1 MAAPTVADLSALLGR
16 PVSAEQGQA
25 VLSVTTQAVKA
36 YVRGGAN
43 WAPND
48 EQASVILTAAAR
60 LIAHPR
66 QVDMSET
73 VGPQSA
79 SWRSSFQGFTLG
91 ERITLD
97 RYRVTAR

>member
-1 MAAPTVADLSALLGR
+1 MTALTVADLSALLGR
-16 PVSAEQGQA
+16 NVPTPQGEA
-25 VLSVTTQAVKA
+25 ALSVVTMAVRA
-36 YVRGGAN
+36 YVRGGPS
-43 WAPND
+43 WVPND

-66 QVDMSET
+66 QIDMSES

-79 SWRSSFQGFTLG
+79 SLRAGFQGFTLG

-97 RYRVTAR
+97 RYRVTAK

>member
-1 MAAPTVADLSALLGR
+1 MTAPTVADLSALLGR
-16 PVSAEQGQA
+16 SVPTPQGEQA
-25 VLSVTTQAVKA
+25 LNITTQAVKA
-36 YVRGGAN
+36 YVRGGPN
-43 WAPND
+43 WVPNA

-66 QVDMSET
+66 QVDMAES

-79 SWRSSFQGFTLG
+79 SWRGGFNGFTLG